1 MGHGLLHH
9 QGALHMEPISLRV
22 SNHLHSQLSTE
33 SSEKLKRVAG
43 WLRGLR
49 RSLMLCNAC
58 MDSCGDEQNE
68 LRLVLPE
75 MLKSLMDM
83 LYYVVNKLL
92 NSSSGTLSID
102 MKCPDHQFDAH

>member
-1 MGHGLLHH
+1 
-9 QGALHMEPISLRV
+9 
-22 SNHLHSQLSTE
+22 
-33 SSEKLKRVAG
+33 
-43 WLRGLR
+43 
-49 RSLMLCNAC
+49 

-68 LRLVLPE
+68 LRLVFPE

-83 LYYVVNKLL
+83 LYYVVNKFL